1 MIADAV
7 LAEKWRAARPP
18 MAGVHV
24 DSAACSRQS
33 FAVLDATARHAR
45 HEAELGGYVAA
56 QAAAPTLDAGR
67 AAIATLTGL
76 ASADVAFTTG
86 AQHSLD
92 LLLGAW
98 AGQRSLVCVPGE
110 FGPNLAVMAAHGFDV
125 QALPVD
131 DDGRVRLDDLA
142 SFLRATR
149 PGLVHLTGVPS
160 HRGIAQPLR
169 DIAQL
174 CDDVGV
180 PMVLDAAQALGQ
192 VDCAVGAS
200 AVYSTSRKWLAGPRG
215 VGFVAVRSDFG
226 ERLARRVPPADWGMP
241 LSVLQSFENV
251 EANIAARLGF
261 SVALGEHLAAGP
273 ESVRTALATVG
284 RATRQRLDAVAGWRV
299 VEAPDEPTAIT
310 TLTPPDGADPV
321 AVRTALI
328 ADYGVVTTAAETA
341 RAPFELTTPVLRVAP
356 HIDVS
361 AEDLDHVAEAL
372 LRVTARQSA

>member
-33 FAVLDATARHAR
+33 FAVLDATAQHAR
-45 HEAELGGYVAA
+45 HEAEVGGYVAA
-56 QAAAPTLDAGR
+56 LAAVPALDAGR

-76 ASADVAFTTG
+76 SDVAFTTS

-98 AGQRSLVCVPGE
+98 TGQRTVACVPGE
-110 FGPNLAVMAAHGFDV
+110 FGPNLAVMAAHDFGV
-125 QALPVD
+125 RALPVD
-131 DDGRVRLDDLA
+131 DDGRVRVDDLT
-142 SFLRATR
+142 SFLRAER
-149 PGLVHLTGVPS
+149 PALVHLTGVPS
-160 HRGIAQPLR
+160 HRGIAQPVR
-169 DIAQL
+169 DIARL

-180 PMVLDAAQALGQ
+180 PLVLDAAQALGQ
-192 VDCAVGAS
+192 LDCAVGAS
-200 AVYSTSRKWLAGPRG
+200 AVYSTSRKWMAGPRG
-215 VGFVAVRSDFG
+215 VGFVAVRPDFA
-226 ERLARRVPPADWGMP
+226 ERLARRVPPAEWGVA
-241 LSVLQSFENV
+241 LSVLQSFEYV

-273 ESVRTALATVG
+273 EVVRAALVAVG
-284 RATRQRLDAVAGWRV
+284 RATRERLDSVAGWRV
-299 VEAPDEPTAIT
+299 VEAPEDPTAIT
-310 TLTPPDGADPV
+310 TLIPPDGLDPA

-328 ADYGVVTTAAETA
+328 AEHGVVTTAAEIA

-356 HIDVS
+356 HVDVS
-361 AEDLDHVAEAL
+361 AQDLDHVADAL
-372 LRVTARQSA
+372 LSVSARQTS